1 MCGDRDYLCW
11 EQIGIC
17 AGDTTVYVKSNPK
30 FYVEST
36 TKFWSEID
44 TTFVWS
50 TEQNLLE
57 ARLKFVCIAKLFARK
72 SDQNFLR
79 GEQTKIFAESRT
91 KFARGAEQNM
101 CVSVVLQWKVPDTG
115 KPEQSKSEKPIY
127 LLKIYT

>member
-1 MCGDRDYLCW
+1 MCW

-72 SDQNFLR
+72 SDQNFYVGSR
-79 GEQTKIFAESRT
+79 PKFSRRAESRR